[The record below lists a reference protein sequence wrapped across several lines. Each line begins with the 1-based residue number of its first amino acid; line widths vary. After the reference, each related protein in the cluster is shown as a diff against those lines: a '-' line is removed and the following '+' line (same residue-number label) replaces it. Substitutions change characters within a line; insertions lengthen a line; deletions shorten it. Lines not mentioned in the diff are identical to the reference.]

1 MNSKFLVF
9 IFIWIWQMHSAIVW
23 CTIILLGS
31 LLFVPELQN
40 ETYSVTCAVIVVYIF
55 FNQYPSLAR
64 RMHQRKLTYEDL
76 EDLACPTDIELRK
89 RFQLVF
95 TRIQQIGGALC
106 AGIIVMYGFHVFQSD
121 MTLFEA
127 FGILGGLL
135 SLYARIFGYI
145 GSFCITCL
153 HNMKGHR
160 EHFSSQSVGSTTH
173 TNPDTDKP
181 QETKNSKYVL

>member
-1 MNSKFLVF
+1 
-9 IFIWIWQMHSAIVW
+9 MHSVLVW
-23 CTIILLGS
+23 CTVFLLCG

-55 FNQYPSLAR
+55 FNHYPSLAR

-76 EDLACPTDIELRK
+76 EDLACPSDIGLRK

-106 AGIIVMYGFHVFQSD
+106 AGIIVMYGFHVFESD
-121 MTLFEA
+121 MTSFEIV
-127 FGILGGLL
+127 GILGGLI
-135 SLYARIFGYI
+135 SLYARIFGHV

-153 HNMKGHR
+153 YKMKDHG
-160 EHFSSQSVGSTTH
+160 EKIPNDSVGSPTH
-173 TNPDTDKP
+173 TDPHTDKP
-181 QETKNSKYVL
+181 QETKSSNEVL